1 LPAPPAP
8 IRYNLRVRRAIWILS
23 AGALLVAAAVAV
35 AWLTR
40 RVSMRERPLD
50 RDWTAVVSSIAGDGT
65 IGARDGGAWQARFSD
80 LFGVAVSP
88 DGTIFISD
96 GGDAPRIRRLSPDG
110 VVTAIAGSRP
120 GFSDGIGADAMFDSP
135 SGIALDAGGTLY
147 VADTGNNAI
156 RRVTPDGR
164 VSTIARDGLN
174 GPIGITV
181 DRSGRV
187 IVADTYN
194 DRVGAIAA
202 DGAVTT
208 IAGGAGPGALD
219 GAAADAR
226 FQTPSGVAIDSSGT
240 IYVADTGNGVVRTI
254 SPAGAVATIATP
266 LVDGLFRPTGIV
278 SVATGE
284 VFVTDDRGRIVEMR
298 TDGSARIVAGSHP
311 GFVDGA
317 GADAR
322 FRRLG
327 ALAAAAPGRLIL
339 ADSGN
344 ALVRII
350 AAPSRIGFHAPP
362 SPRLDPRF
370 DADAFRWQPL
380 LWPIDP
386 MDGPHE
392 IAGTMGEA
400 RGGESGERFHAGID
414 VHADEGTSVRA
425 VRDGFVAAPI
435 AVADFGTLNE
445 SVRIGAVTY
454 VHLRVGRDRHG
465 RALDDPRFVATRD
478 DRGAIVG
485 MRVKRGARF
494 TTADVIGTVNA
505 FNHVHLNVGWPG
517 EERNPLLFRLVQFE
531 DTVPPTIARGGVRLY
546 DEAGGLLKERVKGR
560 LVVRARVHIV
570 VDAWD
575 QTDGNESRRRLGL
588 YRLGYQL
595 LKEDGSPASGFES
608 PRVTIVFDRLSLNP
622 DAARLV
628 YAPGSGIPFYG
639 RRSTRFL
646 YDVTNTFR
654 DGVASPGIWDTASAP
669 PGNYIL
675 RVLAED
681 IRGNDAIANR
691 DVRVTIASAA
701 P

>member
-1 LPAPPAP
+1 M
-8 IRYNLRVRRAIWILS
+8 
-23 AGALLVAAAVAV
+23 LLAAAAAV
-35 AWLTR
+35 WLTR

-50 RDWTAVVSSIAGDGT
+50 RDWAAIVSSIAGDGT
-65 IGARDGGAWQARFSD
+65 IGERDGDASQAGFSD
-80 LFGVAVSP
+80 VFGVASSS
-88 DGTIFISD
+88 DGTIFVSD

-110 VVTAIAGSRP
+110 VVTTIAGSRR

-135 SGIALDAGGTLY
+135 SAIALDAGGTLY
-147 VADTGNNAI
+147 VADTGNDAI
-156 RRVTPDGR
+156 RRVTPDGH

-174 GPIGITV
+174 GPIGIAV

-194 DRVGAIAA
+194 DRIRALAP
-202 DGAVTT
+202 DGSMTT
-208 IAGGAGPGALD
+208 IAGGAVLQPAHPEPVEGRARSGQAPGAID

-226 FQTPSGVAIDSSGT
+226 FHTPSGVAIESTGT
-240 IYVADTGNGVVRTI
+240 IYVADTGNGLVRTI
-254 SPAGAVATIATP
+254 SPAGTVATLATS
-266 LVDGLFRPTGIV
+266 LTDGLFRPTGIA
-278 SVATGE
+278 SVADGDI
-284 VFVTDDRGRIVEMR
+284 FVTDDRGRIVEMR
-298 TDGSARIVAGSHP
+298 ADGRARVVAGTRP
-311 GFVDGA
+311 GFADGDGA
-317 GADAR
+317 HAR

-327 ALAAAAPGRLIL
+327 ALAVAAPGRLIV
-339 ADSGN
+339 ADEGN
-344 ALVRII
+344 SLVRIV
-350 AAPSRIGFHAPP
+350 AAPSRTPFHAPL
-362 SPRLDPRF
+362 SPHLDPRF
-370 DADAFRWQPL
+370 DADAFQWQPL

-400 RGGESGERFHAGID
+400 RGGEGGERFHAGID
-414 VHADEGTSVRA
+414 VHADEGTPVRA

-445 SVRIGAVTY
+445 SLRIGAVTY
-454 VHLRVGRDRHG
+454 VHLRVGRDQHG
-465 RALDDPRFVATRD
+465 RAFDDPRFVPTHD
-478 DRGAIVG
+478 DRGVVIG
-485 MRVKRGARF
+485 MRVTRGARF
-494 TTADVIGTVNA
+494 TTADVIGTANA

-531 DTVPPTIARGGVRLY
+531 DTVPPTIARGGVRLF
-546 DEAGGLLKERVKGR
+546 DESGNALKERVKGR
-560 LVVRARVHIV
+560 VVVRNRVHIV

-575 QTDGNESRRRLGL
+575 QANGNESRRRLGL

-595 LKEDGSPASGFES
+595 LNEDGSPAVGFES
-608 PRVTIVFDRLSLNP
+608 PRVTIAFDRLSIDP

-646 YDVTNTFR
+646 YDITNSFH
-654 DGVASPGIWDTASAP
+654 DGVASPGIWDTAATP

-681 IRGNDAIANR
+681 VRGNEAIANR
-691 DVRVTIASAA
+691 DLRVTIASAA
-701 P
+701 Q

>member
-1 LPAPPAP
+1 LRAAPAP
-8 IRYNLRVRRAIWILS
+8 IRYNLSVRRAIWILS
-23 AGALLVAAAVAV
+23 ALLAAAAVAAV
-35 AWLTR
+35 WLTR

-50 RDWTAVVSSIAGDGT
+50 RDWTAIVSSMAGDGT
-65 IGARDGGAWQARFSD
+65 IGARDGDAWQARFSD

-96 GGDAPRIRRLSPDG
+96 GGGAPRIRRLSPDG
-110 VVTAIAGSRP
+110 VMTTIAGSRS
-120 GFSDGIGADAMFDSP
+120 GFSDGLGTDAMFDSP
-135 SGIALDAGGTLY
+135 SGMALDAGGTLY

-164 VSTIARDGLN
+164 VSTIARSGLN
-174 GPIGITV
+174 GPIGVAV

-194 DRVGAIAA
+194 DRIVRIAA
-202 DGAVTT
+202 DGAVTA
-208 IAGGAGPGALD
+208 IAGGAEPGALD
-219 GAAADAR
+219 AAAADAR
-226 FQTPSGVAIDSSGT
+226 FNTPSGVAIDASGT

-254 SPAGAVATIATP
+254 SPAGAVTTIAP
-266 LVDGLFRPTGIV
+266 LVDGLFRPTGIA
-278 SVATGE
+278 SVATGD
-284 VFVTDDRGRIVEMR
+284 VFVTDDRGRIAEIR
-298 TDGSARIVAGSHP
+298 ADGSARIVAGLRP
-311 GFVDGA
+311 GFADGA

-339 ADSGN
+339 ADAGN

-350 AAPSRIGFHAPP
+350 AAPSLTGLRAPP
-362 SPRLDPRF
+362 PPGLDPHF
-370 DADAFRWQPL
+370 DADAFAWQPL

-392 IAGTMGEA
+392 IAGTMGEE
-400 RGGESGERFHAGID
+400 RGGEGGERFHAGID
-414 VHADEGTSVRA
+414 VHADEGTPVRA

-445 SVRIGAVTY
+445 SLRIGALTY

-465 RALDDPRFVATRD
+465 RAFDDPRFVATRD
-478 DRGAIVG
+478 ERGAVVG
-485 MRVKRGARF
+485 MRVRRGARF
-494 TTADVIGTVNA
+494 TTTDVIGTVNA

-546 DEAGGLLKERVKGR
+546 DEGGGLLKERVKGR
-560 LVVRARVHIV
+560 LVVRGRVHIV

-575 QTDGNESRRRLGL
+575 QSNGNESRRRLGL

-608 PRVTIVFDRLSLNP
+608 PRVTIVFDRLSVDP

-639 RRSTRFL
+639 RRRTRFL

-654 DGVASPGIWDTASAP
+654 DGVASPGIWDTATAP

-681 IRGNDAIANR
+681 ISGNDAIANR
-691 DVRVTIASAA
+691 DVRVTIVSAA